1 MSRLLSPAQRRRLL
15 ELPNEIRELKLALRC
30 KYEEIA
36 TIRGDIQDGVRLER
50 SAQRAD
56 RERPI
61 LDYLVTHSFT
71 EAAKKF
77 NTTKGTVSG
86 IAYRHGGLENIRAI
100 RSNKAA

>member
-15 ELPNEIRELKLALRC
+15 ELPHEIRELKLALRC

-36 TIRGDIQDGVRLER
+36 AIRGDIQDGVRLKR

-71 EAAKKF
+71 EAAEKF

-86 IAYRHGGLENIRAI
+86 IAFRHGGLELIRAQ
-100 RSNKAA
+100 RGKAAA